1 LSDRRIEARH
11 ENAAHHPVI
20 VTKSLRD
27 LRKSRQSGK
36 NKINCLDSI
45 MKKLLLGLLI
55 LVGIANV
62 SVQAKKAWN
71 GPDLHGVNTEAT
83 HSKNLESQ
91 KSNPE

>member
-1 LSDRRIEARH
+1 
-11 ENAAHHPVI
+11 
-20 VTKSLRD
+20 
-27 LRKSRQSGK
+27 
-36 NKINCLDSI
+36 